1 MLKMKEIL
9 VRQLLGVATFVMCVF
24 LILLGL
30 VLAGYGISRRE
41 KYSSNNKDSGQTK
54 KYIGR
59 SGGKILD

>member
-30 VLAGYGISRRE
+30 VLAGFGITHRR
-41 KYSSNNKDSGQTK
+41 KVLIK
-54 KYIGR
+54 
-59 SGGKILD
+59 

>member
-30 VLAGYGISRRE
+30 VLAGFGISRRR
-41 KYSSNNKDSGQTK
+41 KVLIK
-54 KYIGR
+54 
-59 SGGKILD
+59 